1 MHRTTARLAR
11 RPHAALAMRF
21 KDSLRGAV
29 VGADALLGR
38 PALEAAAD
46 EHLQDR
52 SLRVGLDD
60 RVPLRRCIDRVLQ
73 MRGQARAPSRRPM
86 QFKRSATTET
96 TFVRVQLL
104 AGEAIVVRYEAGRGS
119 RLAIRAPMAP
129 TTDVRASTGPE
140 AGRDGGRVVAIV
152 DDEPLLVELAEEM
165 VVRLGY
171 VVLAFHSGGDA
182 LAAFDDPALKV
193 DLLLTDEMM
202 PLLSGSELAAAI
214 RAKGWDIPVIV
225 MSGNVT
231 AALEQRARANGVCA
245 LLRKPLSHATLTV
258 ALARCL
264 RPREK

>member
-1 MHRTTARLAR
+1 MHRTTAGLAR

-21 KDSLRGAV
+21 KEFLCGAI
-29 VGADALLGR
+29 VGEDAPLGR
-38 PALEAAAD
+38 PALEASAD
-46 EHLQDR
+46 EHLQHH

-60 RVPLRRCIDRVLQ
+60 GMPFRRCIDRVL
-73 MRGQARAPSRRPM
+73 RTGEQARALARRSMRP
-86 QFKRSATTET
+86 KRSATAKT
-96 TFVRVQLL
+96 TFVKLQLL
-104 AGEAIVVRYEAGRGS
+104 AGEGIVVRHEVGRGS
-119 RLAIRAPMAP
+119 RLAIRAPIAS
-129 TTDVRASTGPE
+129 TIGVRASTGSE
-140 AGRDGGRVVAIV
+140 TGREGGQVVAIV

-171 VVLAFHSGGDA
+171 VALAFHSGGDA
-182 LAAFDDPALKV
+182 LAAFDDPALRV

-202 PLLSGSELAAAI
+202 PLLSGSELVAAI

-231 AALEQRARANGVCA
+231 MALEQRARANGVCA
-245 LLRKPLSHATLTV
+245 LLRKPLSHATLTA